1 MIWKVIGTI
10 GAGSFFVNGLSILSD
25 PTCISADFGGGR
37 VVQVTCRDDLYGTF
51 SGAEAGFISLLIG
64 SLLLVV
70 VFFTQIKRLLKNPTY
85 APYEHQDSKLKPEA
99 LVSIKFC
106 ENCKDSV
113 DMGLQECSNCKGTY
127 FSFKKVAPKS
137 LPDLNA
143 TSEATPS
150 HSQSKKCPMCAEDIR
165 IEALKC
171 RFCQHSFVESGI
183 KKFESSISD
192 AFRTAFSQRFA
203 PITVTLIILGLI
215 GIGFGLNERSKSIE
229 RNQLIAS
236 GEICVES
243 ADGSKNYGCSN
254 YPNYDFEFCSKAPFS
269 DLNFTDEYEVIGEY
283 HKAGEL
289 STLCNGSS
297 SYLYKYEG
305 TTNKLKGEYEIA
317 VWDYTKSEY
326 VEGDMESGGYFK
338 MKIGLKN

>member
-37 VVQVTCRDDLYGTF
+37 VVQVTCRDDSYGTF
-51 SGAEAGFISLLIG
+51 SGAEAGFVSLLIG

-70 VFFTQIKRLLKNPTY
+70 VFFSQIKRLLKNPTY
-85 APYEHQDSKLKPEA
+85 SPYEHQDSKLKPEA

-106 ENCKDSV
+106 ENCKNTV
-113 DMGLQECSNCKGTY
+113 DMDLQECSKCKGTY
-127 FSFKKVAPKS
+127 FSFKKVLSKS
-137 LPDLNA
+137 LPDLSA
-143 TSEATPS
+143 TSEAEPTQ
-150 HSQSKKCPMCAEDIR
+150 SQSKKCPMCAEDIR

-171 RFCQHSFVESGI
+171 RFCQHSFVESGL

-192 AFRTAFSQRFA
+192 TFRTAFSQRFA

-215 GIGFGLNERSKSIE
+215 GIGIGMNERSKSIE
-229 RNQLIAS
+229 KNQLITS

-243 ADGSKNYGCSN
+243 ADGSTKYGCAD
-254 YPNYDFEFCSKAPFS
+254 YPRYDFEFCSRAPFS
-269 DLNFTDEYEVIGEY
+269 DMYFTDEFEIIGDSY
-283 HKAGEL
+283 KAGQV
-289 STLCNGSS
+289 STLCSGAN
-297 SYLYKYEG
+297 SYLYTYEG
-305 TTNKLKGEYEIA
+305 TTNKLKGEYEIS
-317 VWDYTKSEY
+317 VWDYTKPDY
-326 VEGDMESGGYFK
+326 LEGDMESGGYFK